1 MRRQRLRHGRPRG
14 LTVLELILTMAIVML
29 LALLV
34 VPRLMN
40 ASPRLAAQSEGIRV
54 RADLGYAQQLAIAHA
69 RAHRVVFDNINER
82 VVVQRW
88 DDYQYVT
95 VTQRDLSGGV
105 DLVTSTFTNGS
116 VQFNLLGEPSE
127 GGAVTLQGP
136 DGTSVTVTVAPGTGL
151 AMVE

>member
-1 MRRQRLRHGRPRG
+1 MMRRRSRHE
-14 LTVLELILTMAIVML
+14 LTLLELILTMAIVML

-40 ASPRLAAQSEGIRV
+40 ASPRIAAESEGIRV
-54 RADLGYAQQLAIAHA
+54 RADLAYAQQLAIAHA
-69 RAHRVVFDNINER
+69 RTHRVVFDTINER

-88 DDYQYVT
+88 DDYQFVT
-95 VTQRDLSGGV
+95 VTQRDLGSGV
-105 DLVTSTFTNGS
+105 ELATSTFTNGS

-127 GGAVTLQGP
+127 GGAVTLHGP

-151 AMVE
+151 AIVE